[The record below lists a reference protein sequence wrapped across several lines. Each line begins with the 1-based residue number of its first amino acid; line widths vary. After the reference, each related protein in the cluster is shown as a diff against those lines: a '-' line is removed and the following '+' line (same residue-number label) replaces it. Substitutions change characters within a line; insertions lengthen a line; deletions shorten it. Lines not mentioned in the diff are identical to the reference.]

1 MQGMNSTQAPL
12 WRLERVSKLFAGIR
26 AMDCVDFNVHKGKI
40 HALIGENG
48 SGKST
53 LIKCL
58 SGVHQPEE
66 GTLYHEGKHVRIA
79 SPEEARR
86 LGVATIFQEFS
97 LVPTLSV
104 AENIFLGR
112 MTKRTGRIQWDE
124 ARQKSREILA
134 RLEIDIDPDAL
145 INSLSVAQQQLVEI
159 AKSFSMDASLLIMD
173 EPTAALGLSE
183 IDRLHDLV
191 RMLKDK
197 GCAIIYISHRL
208 DEVVELVDEVTILKD
223 GKNVGYADKD
233 DINVDNIVRLM
244 VGNDIEEHY
253 PKQCNVRDSV
263 LLHAENIST
272 EKGVDHVSL
281 EIRRGEV
288 LGLAGLIGSGRT
300 EIANALFGVD
310 KLTNGSMSIDSGQG
324 LKKQDIHSPIDAIR
338 NKIAFVSENRKF
350 DGLYMNFFAQENVTI
365 VGLKRIINYFRINLR
380 KEQQVGKE
388 TVSQFKISPLAL
400 EKSVGY
406 LSGGNQQKVIIARWI
421 FSQAELFILDEP
433 TQGIDVN
440 AKLEVYQLINKLT
453 GEGKGVLLISSDF
466 PELLAMSDT
475 IAVVHNGKIRTITDA
490 RQIDRSRLMQLALA
504 GQDSNEKGDE
514 V

>member
-12 WRLERVSKLFAGIR
+12 WRLEGVSKLFAGIR
-26 AMDCVDFNVHKGKI
+26 AMDCVDFSVHKGKI

-66 GTLYHEGKHVRIA
+66 GTIYHNEKPVRIV
-79 SPEEARR
+79 SPEDARR

-112 MTKRTGRIQWDE
+112 MSRRAGRIQWNE

-134 RLEIDIDPDAL
+134 RLEIDIDPDVL

-159 AKSFSMDASLLIMD
+159 AKAFSIDASLLIMD

-183 IDRLHDLV
+183 IERLHDLV
-191 RMLKDK
+191 RMLRDR
-197 GCAIIYISHRL
+197 GYAIIYISHRL
-208 DEVVELVDEVTILKD
+208 DEVVDLVDEVTILKD
-223 GKNVGYADKD
+223 GKNAGYADKD
-233 DINVDNIVRLM
+233 GINVDNIVRLM
-244 VGNDIEEHY
+244 IGSDIEEHY
-253 PKQCNVRDSV
+253 PKQRNTKDDV
-263 LLHAENIST
+263 LLQAENIST
-272 EKGVDHVSL
+272 EKGVDDVSL
-281 EIRRGEV
+281 VIRRGEV

-310 KLTNGSMSIDSGQG
+310 KLISGSMFIDSGQG
-324 LKKQDIHSPIDAIR
+324 LKKWNISSPVDAIR

-350 DGLYMNFFAQENVTI
+350 DGLYINFFAQENVTI
-365 VGLKRIINYFRINLR
+365 VGLKRIVNFFRINLR
-380 KEQQVGKE
+380 KEQQVGRE
-388 TVSQFKISPLAL
+388 TVEQFRISPLAL

-406 LSGGNQQKVIIARWI
+406 LSGGNQQKIIIARWI

-440 AKLEVYQLINKLT
+440 AKLEVYQLINRLT

-490 RQIDRSRLMQLALA
+490 RQIDRPRLMQLTLA
-504 GQDSNEKGDE
+504 GQDGNKRGDG
-514 V
+514 